1 MTNWLIVGL
10 GNPGREYV
18 DNRHNVGF
26 MTIDN
31 MVEKYGT
38 GGDKN
43 VFQSVVRTA
52 LIDGQNVLM
61 QKPQTFMNISGE
73 AVGMCARFY
82 KIALENVIVI
92 HDDLDLES
100 GTIRIKQGG
109 GAGGHNGLK
118 SIDHLVGNNYWRI
131 RIGIGHPGDKNF
143 VSSYVLNDFSKDEFE
158 WVDPMLK
165 KLTENFPLMLKG
177 QSAKLQALFND
188 KTSEKKEKPEKKTKK
203 EKEEE

>member
-10 GNPGREYV
+10 GNPGREYE

-26 MTIDN
+26 MAVDAL
-31 MVEKYGT
+31 VEKYGT

-52 LIDGQNVLM
+52 LIDDQNVLT

-82 KIALENVIVI
+82 KIPLENVIVI
-92 HDDLDLES
+92 HDDLDLEA
-100 GTIRIKQGG
+100 GTVRVKQGG

-143 VSSYVLNDFSKDEFE
+143 VSSYVLNDFANDEWE
-158 WVDPMLK
+158 WVGALLK
-165 KLTENFPLMLKG
+165 KLTDNFPLMLKG
-177 QSAKLQALFND
+177 QSSKLQTLFND
-188 KTSEKKEKPEKKTKK
+188 KTAEKNIEKKTKK
-203 EKEEE
+203 EDNE